1 MKQIIFTCAALIAAA
16 MPAHAGCYVDY
27 KAKMDDPLRLHYGVA
42 EVSCGGD
49 PYSEL
54 ADRLAAYGWTLL
66 TIVSSFDE
74 SGLAEREASAAEYF
88 LRF

>member
-1 MKQIIFTCAALIAAA
+1 MKNFGFAIAALIAISL
-16 MPAHAGCYVDY
+16 PAHAGCYVDY

-42 EVSCGGD
+42 EVDCGGD
-49 PYSEL
+49 AAGDL
-54 ADRLAAYGWTLL
+54 ANRLAAHGWTLL
-66 TIVSSFDE
+66 AIVSSFDE

>member
-1 MKQIIFTCAALIAAA
+1 MKQFALAVIATFMLTLPAQAA
-16 MPAHAGCYVDY
+16 CFVDY

-49 PYSEL
+49 AASEL
-54 ADRLAAYGWTLL
+54 ADRLAANGWTLL
-66 TIVSSFDE
+66 SIVSSFDE
-74 SGLAEREASAAEYF
+74 TGLAEREASAAEYF

>member
-1 MKQIIFTCAALIAAA
+1 MKETLLAALCVIALSL
-16 MPAHAGCYVDY
+16 PAHAGCYVDY

-49 PYSEL
+49 AYSEL
-54 ADRLAAYGWTLL
+54 ADRLAANGWTLL